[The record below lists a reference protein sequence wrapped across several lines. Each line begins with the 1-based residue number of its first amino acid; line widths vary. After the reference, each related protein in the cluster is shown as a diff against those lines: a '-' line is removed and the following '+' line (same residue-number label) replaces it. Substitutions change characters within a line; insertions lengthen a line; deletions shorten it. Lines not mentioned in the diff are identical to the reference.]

1 MPARTPLALTILALV
16 TPGLLAAQ
24 HAGITEGHAAMVGQ
38 SHPSS
43 SATAAAYYS
52 FGFAPGE
59 RVVDLPVVDVNGRR
73 ATLGSLAGSTGAVLI
88 VRDAECPATQRYSLR
103 MAELEREY
111 GPRGFTFAYVDV
123 TPHDRAAAKADA
135 EKYGLTGRTVLD
147 TDHRVV
153 NALRARSAAE
163 AFVIDTRG
171 TLRYRGAI
179 DDQFGVD
186 FHHDAPRATYLRD
199 AMDRM
204 AKGKDVLLRSTTA
217 AGCVLNTDATAAGVA
232 RPVTYHNRISRMMQD
247 NCQGCHNAN
256 GNAPMPLEN
265 YAQVAERRA
274 VIEFMTRSG
283 RMPPWFAHRKV
294 GEWANDKSLSDRD
307 LHDLITWAHT
317 GAPQGNP
324 KDAPLPK
331 TYVKG
336 WSMGTPDAI
345 VAITDTFHVPAQ
357 GVVEYKYSYVKTNFN
372 EDKWVT
378 AMEIRPTAAKAVHH
392 VIVFLEEPGR
402 EPDDKKRKP
411 GQPAPQGGIAG
422 FFGATAPGTPATI
435 YPDGMGKK
443 LPKGA
448 WLKFQIHYTPN
459 GTAQDDQTRIGLMF
473 ADKPVEHEVMTRS
486 AFNTR
491 FEIKP
496 FEKGQ
501 IVTAEATLRNGG
513 TLVSLFPHMHTRGA
527 GFTYDVISPD
537 GKDTTRILD
546 VPHYNFNWQTY
557 YAFRKPLEVAPGS
570 KIRAIAVYDNS
581 KDNPFNPDPS
591 KTVRFGEQTFEEMM
605 IGYFDYLPAQVA
617 AVPVAPPAKPD
628 TGRKGSGRR

>member
-1 MPARTPLALTILALV
+1 MRLPAAIVLLATPLALLAQ
-16 TPGLLAAQ
+16 Q
-24 HAGITEGHAAMVGQ
+24 HDTHSGAMAHGAHAA
-38 SHPSS
+38 PAKA
-43 SATAAAYYS
+43 SAGYYS

-59 RVVDLPVVDVNGRR
+59 RVADVTFTDVDGKRV
-73 ATLGSLAGSTGAVLI
+73 ALAGLAGATGAVI
-88 VRDAECPATQRYSLR
+88 VVRDAECPATQRYSPRL
-103 MAELEREY
+103 AELEKAY
-111 GPRGFTFAYVDV
+111 GPKGYTFTYVDV
-123 TPHDRAAAKADA
+123 TPHSKDEAKTDAA
-135 EKYGLTGRTVLD
+135 KYGLSGRTVLD
-147 TDHRVV
+147 TDHRLI
-153 NALRARSAAE
+153 NALRATSAAE
-163 AFVIDTRG
+163 AFVIDARG

-186 FHHDAPRATYLRD
+186 FHKDAASATWLRD

-204 AKGKDVLLRSTTA
+204 VKGRDIIFRSTA
-217 AGCVLNTDATAAGVA
+217 ASGCLLPTDQAVAGTA
-232 RPVTYHNRISRMMQD
+232 RPVTYHNRISRLVQD
-247 NCQGCHNAN
+247 NCQGCHNVN
-256 GNAPMPLEN
+256 GNAPMPLET
-265 YAQVAERRA
+265 YQQVSERRA
-274 VIEFMTRSG
+274 VIEFMTKSG

-307 LHDLITWAHT
+307 LKDLITWAHN
-317 GAPQGNP
+317 GAPQGNA

-331 TYVKG
+331 QYVKG
-336 WSMGTPDAI
+336 WSLGTPDAI
-345 VAITDTFHVPAQ
+345 VQIPDTFHVPAQ
-357 GVVEYKYSYVKTNFN
+357 GVVEYKYSYVKTNFD

-411 GQPAPQGGIAG
+411 GQPAPQGGISG

-459 GTAQDDQTRIGLMF
+459 GTAQDDQTRLGLVF
-473 ADKPVEHEVMTRS
+473 ADKPVSQEVVTRS
-486 AFNTR
+486 AYNTK

-501 IVTAEATLRNGG
+501 IVTAEAMLRNGG
-513 TLVSLFPHMHTRGA
+513 TLLSLFPHMHTRGA
-527 GFTYDVISPD
+527 AFTYDVISPD

-557 YAFRKPLEVAPGS
+557 YAFRKPLDVAAGS
-570 KIRAIAVYDNS
+570 KIRVVATYDNS

-591 KTVRFGEQTFEEMM
+591 KTVKFGEQTFEEMM
-605 IGYFDYLPAQVA
+605 IGYFDYLPKPAVA
-617 AVPVAPPAKPD
+617 AAPAPAPTGKAD
-628 TGRKGSGRR
+628 TAKKAGADR